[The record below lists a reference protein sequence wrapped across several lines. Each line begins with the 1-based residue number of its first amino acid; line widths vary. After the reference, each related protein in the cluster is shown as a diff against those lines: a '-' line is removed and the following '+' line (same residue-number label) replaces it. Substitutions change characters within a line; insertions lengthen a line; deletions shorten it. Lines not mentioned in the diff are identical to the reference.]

1 MLMRHI
7 PVLFALLSSTVDA
20 GPHVMEFKIQEKI
33 MARLPAALCYLDVP
47 SMTMM
52 DPASPVR
59 IVPAW
64 SRLPNEPIKI
74 ARR

>member
-1 MLMRHI
+1 
-7 PVLFALLSSTVDA
+7 
-20 GPHVMEFKIQEKI
+20 

-64 SRLPNEPIKI
+64 SRLPNKTITI
-74 ARR
+74 ARRWCFSFSERKGVHPQNFCSSK